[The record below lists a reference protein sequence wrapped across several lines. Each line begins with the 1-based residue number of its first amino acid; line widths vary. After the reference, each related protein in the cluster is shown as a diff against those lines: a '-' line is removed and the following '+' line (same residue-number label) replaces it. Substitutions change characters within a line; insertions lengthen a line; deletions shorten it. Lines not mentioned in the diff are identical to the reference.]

1 LFSKKKL
8 LVYAVCMIII
18 LQAVGKP
25 INQAWTKTQMQQ
37 WYKRETYK
45 MKGDGQREWELT
57 DFHDETGNGPGH
69 QYLHGNGPGHQYL
82 QSIPADD
89 MKLEGLPCPPTN
101 GELVFDK
108 LSTSSAPAGSS
119 ESNSQDFSIALPA
132 STAKIESDRG
142 KRGIFPRGSWK
153 VLLDIITKG
162 EGGRFLE
169 IVEDKS
175 ANANMARA
183 DVWKCITKL
192 FNAVCTLRSY

>member
-1 LFSKKKL
+1 
-8 LVYAVCMIII
+8 M
-18 LQAVGKP
+18 QAVGKP

-45 MKGDGQREWELT
+45 MKGDGQREWEWELT

-69 QYLHGNGPGHQYL
+69 QYL
-82 QSIPADD
+82 QSTPADD
-89 MKLEGLPCPPTN
+89 MKKLGGIFCPPTD

-108 LSTSSAPAGSS
+108 LSTGSAPAGSS
-119 ESNSQDFSIALPA
+119 ESNSQDLSITLPT
-132 STAKIESDRG
+132 SMVKIDSDRG
-142 KRGIFPRGSWK
+142 KRGVFPRGSWK

-192 FNAVCTLRSY
+192 FNAVCTLRSYEPPLL

>member
-1 LFSKKKL
+1 L
-8 LVYAVCMIII
+8 LYALCMIII
-18 LQAVGKP
+18 IQAVGKP

-37 WYKRETYK
+37 WYKRKTYK
-45 MKGDGQREWELT
+45 MKGDGQRELELT

-69 QYLHGNGPGHQYL
+69 QYL
-82 QSIPADD
+82 QSTPADD
-89 MKLEGLPCPPTN
+89 MKLEGLFCPPTD

-132 STAKIESDRG
+132 SMAKIESDRG

-192 FNAVCTLRSY
+192 FNAVCTVLSDHMSHSCSF